1 MDISRKVI
9 IDKNIIDIITSI
21 NHENQILEILII
33 SDSLDNK
40 ISMDIPLT
48 SINRISKNYLE
59 TCAVKLIAAM
69 QWSDVELQ
77 NLYA

>member
-1 MDISRKVI
+1 MKTIEKFNHNGNSIIVSAYDDKEDIKIKIFCSVI
-9 IDKNIIDIITSI
+9 NEK
-21 NHENQILEILII
+21 EYLQ
-33 SDSLDNK
+33 
-40 ISMDIPLT
+40 MDIPLT
-48 SINRISKNYLE
+48 SINKISKNYLE

>member
-48 SINRISKNYLE
+48 SINKISKNYLE
-59 TCAVKLIAAM
+59 TCAVKLIEARN
-69 QWSDVELQ
+69 WSDVEL
-77 NLYA
+77 